1 MALITIYG
9 INGVGKDTVA
19 NSLRGKNP
27 DLSVSS
33 ISRML
38 MYILGITKTYDVNE
52 KVCEE
57 QYKLLES
64 VPQEKMIEIENTD
77 YKKLLYEI
85 SNSKENLI
93 ILSHLISAL
102 RHGDKIQYLTD
113 RLTPSWYVELNQALI
128 QLVAPTDIVSERR
141 KNDLLRK
148 RDVNTNE
155 IEYHQ
160 LLCTKEWE
168 RIQKM
173 HVDASNK
180 MFIVQN
186 LDLDT
191 ATRDI
196 ENIMYGEPKILKK
209 VRGDNKWKI

>member
-19 NSLRGKNP
+19 NSLRDRNTE
-27 DLSVSS
+27 LSVSS

-57 QYKLLES
+57 QYKVLES
-64 VPQEKMIEIENTD
+64 IPQEKMLEIENTD

-93 ILSHLISAL
+93 MLSHLISVL
-102 RHGDKIQYLTD
+102 RHGDKIQYLID
-113 RLTPSWYVELNQALI
+113 RITPNWYVELNQALI
-128 QLVAPTDIVSERR
+128 QLVAPTEVISERR

-148 RDVNTNE
+148 RDASLSE

-160 LLCTKEWE
+160 SLCTNEWE
-168 RIQKM
+168 RIKKINI
-173 HVDASNK
+173 DTSNK
-180 MFIVQN
+180 MFIVN
-186 LDLDT
+186 NIDLDT
-191 ATRDI
+191 AISDI
-196 ENIMYGEPKILKK
+196 ETIMYDEVKVLKK
-209 VRGDNKWKI
+209 VRDDNKWKI